1 MIENPIIQRAADC
14 LLSESQAIQS
24 LIPRLD
30 DHFLQAVE
38 AIRDCKGKVV
48 VTGVGKSGH
57 IGSKIAATLASTGTP
72 AFFLNPLDAYHGD
85 LGMLSSE
92 DLVLAISY
100 SGSTE
105 ELLRFLPL
113 IQAKQIKIIGISGN
127 PESLLAHY
135 SDIHLNTA
143 VEREADPLN
152 LIPTAST
159 TATLALGDALACALV
174 EAKHFQPT
182 DFAMLHPGGDLGRKL
197 LAKVEDVMFKDNLP
211 FLTPEMPMSEAIG
224 IVTKGTLG
232 IGIVVSSA
240 DSVNGSFSSSVE
252 LSDGGSHSNG
262 RLVGIIT
269 DGDIR
274 RAMQRLG
281 QAFFAT
287 PVSDIMSRNPKTIS
301 KDAKIVEAG
310 EKMNHHSIHTLIV
323 IDENPIVIDK
333 NPVSSLEARSEEA
346 SPRVVGVIDSFSCL
360 PGTRFYH

>member
-1 MIENPIIQRAADC
+1 MNNEYSHIVERAAEC
-14 LLSESQAIQS
+14 LECEAAAIRALVS
-24 LIPRLD
+24 RVD
-30 DHFLQAVE
+30 ENFLRAVE
-38 AIRDCKGKVV
+38 MLRACKGKVV

-85 LGMLSSE
+85 LGMLGSD

-100 SGSTE
+100 SGATE

-113 IQAKQIKIIGISGN
+113 IQSKQIPIIGMSGN
-127 PESLLAHY
+127 DSSLLAKY
-135 SDIHLNTA
+135 SAVHLNIS

-159 TATLALGDALACALV
+159 TATLAMGDALACALIEV
-174 EAKHFQPT
+174 THFQPT

-197 LAKVEDVMFKDNLP
+197 LAKVEDVMFTENLP
-211 FLTPEMPMSEAIG
+211 FLTPEMPMSEAIE

-232 IGIVVSSA
+232 IGIVVEKRPTPDPSLASI
-240 DSVNGSFSSSVE
+240 
-252 LSDGGSHSNG
+252 
-262 RLVGIIT
+262 LVGIIT

-281 QAFFAT
+281 KAFFDT
-287 PVSDIMSRNPKTIS
+287 KVEEIMSRNPKTIS

-310 EKMNHHSIHTLIV
+310 EMMNHHSIHTLIV
-323 IDENPIVIDK
+323 VEPSE
-333 NPVSSLEARSEEA
+333 VSNQPSA
-346 SPRVVGVIDSFSCL
+346 VVGVVDSFSCL

>member
-1 MIENPIIQRAADC
+1 MKEQAIIQRATEC
-14 LLSESQAIQS
+14 LEQEAAAVRS
-24 LIPRLD
+24 LIARLD
-30 DHFLQAVE
+30 EPFVRAVE

-85 LGMLSSE
+85 LGMLGS
-92 DLVLAISY
+92 DDIVLAISY
-100 SGSTE
+100 SGATE

-113 IQAKQIKIIGISGN
+113 IQAKHITIIGMSGN
-127 PESLLAHY
+127 PDSLLARY
-135 SDIHLNTA
+135 SDIHLNIA

-152 LIPTAST
+152 LVPTAST

-174 EAKHFQPT
+174 EANRFQPT
-182 DFAMLHPGGDLGRKL
+182 DFARLHPGGDLGRKL
-197 LAKVEDVMFKDNLP
+197 LAKVEDVMFTQNLP
-211 FLTPEMPMSEAIG
+211 FLTPEMPMNEAIE

-232 IGIVVSSA
+232 IGIVVEKEA
-240 DSVNGSFSSSVE
+240 
-252 LSDGGSHSNG
+252 
-262 RLVGIIT
+262 LVGVIT

-274 RAMQRLG
+274 RAMLRLG

-287 PVSDIMSRNPKTIS
+287 PVSAIMSKNPKTIS

-310 EKMNHHSIHTLIV
+310 ETMNHYSIHTLV
-323 IDENPIVIDK
+323 VLDDDK
-333 NPVSSLEARSEEA
+333 VC
-346 SPRVVGVIDSFSCL
+346 GVIDSFSCL

>member
-1 MIENPIIQRAADC
+1 MIDQSIIQRATEC
-14 LLSESQAIQS
+14 LQCEAKAIET

-30 DHFLQAVE
+30 ESFVQAVQ

-85 LGMLSSE
+85 LGMLSSD

-100 SGSTE
+100 SGATE

-113 IQAKQIKIIGISGN
+113 IQAKHITIIGMSSN
-127 PESLLAHY
+127 DESLLARY
-135 SDIHLNTA
+135 SDIHLNIA
-143 VEREADPLN
+143 VSAEADPFN

-159 TATLALGDALACALV
+159 TATLALGDALACALI

-182 DFAMLHPGGDLGRKL
+182 DFAQLHPGGDLGRRL
-197 LAKVEDVMFKDNLP
+197 LAKVEDVMFTENLP
-211 FLTPEMPMSEAIG
+211 FLTPEMPMSEAIE
-224 IVTKGTLG
+224 IVTNGTLG
-232 IGIVVSSA
+232 IGIVV
-240 DSVNGSFSSSVE
+240 E
-252 LSDGGSHSNG
+252 KET
-262 RLVGIIT
+262 LVGIIT

-287 PVSDIMSRNPKTIS
+287 PVSEIMSKNPKTIS
-301 KDAKIVEAG
+301 RTAKIVEAG

-323 IDENPIVIDK
+323 LDDAKVCGI
-333 NPVSSLEARSEEA
+333 
-346 SPRVVGVIDSFSCL
+346 IDSFSCL

>member
-1 MIENPIIQRAADC
+1 MIEQSIIQRATEC
-14 LLSESQAIQS
+14 LQCEAAAIEA

-30 DHFLQAVE
+30 DSFMRAVE
-38 AIRDCKGKVV
+38 AIRDCKGKIV

-85 LGMLSSE
+85 LGMLSSD

-100 SGSTE
+100 SGATE

-113 IQAKQIKIIGISGN
+113 IQAKKIRIIAMSSSE
-127 PESLLAHY
+127 ESLLARCA
-135 SDIHLNTA
+135 DIHLNIA
-143 VEREADPLN
+143 VEHEADPLN
-152 LIPTAST
+152 LVPTAST

-182 DFAMLHPGGDLGRKL
+182 DFAQLHPGGDLGRKL
-197 LAKVEDVMFKDNLP
+197 LAKVEDVMFTENLP
-211 FLTPEMPMSEAIG
+211 FLTPDMPMSEAIE

-232 IGIVVSSA
+232 IGIVVENA
-240 DSVNGSFSSSVE
+240 I
-252 LSDGGSHSNG
+252 
-262 RLVGIIT
+262 LVGIIT

-281 QAFFAT
+281 QDFFAT
-287 PVSDIMSRNPKTIS
+287 PVSAIMSQNPKTIS
-301 KDAKIVEAG
+301 KNAKIVEAG

-323 IDENPIVIDK
+323 VDEPIT
-333 NPVSSLEARSEEA
+333 NLH
-346 SPRVVGVIDSFSCL
+346 VVGVVDSFSCL

>member
-1 MIENPIIQRAADC
+1 MKDETNIIHRAVECLEREAGAIE
-14 LLSESQAIQS
+14 S

-30 DHFLQAVE
+30 DRFLQAVE
-38 AIRDCKGKVV
+38 AIRDCKGKIV

-100 SGSTE
+100 SGATE

-113 IQAKQIKIIGISGN
+113 IQAKKIRIIGVSGN
-127 PESLLAHY
+127 DESLLARY
-135 SDIHLNTA
+135 SDIHLNIA

-174 EAKHFQPT
+174 EAMHFQPT
-182 DFAMLHPGGDLGRKL
+182 DFARLHPGGDLGRKL
-197 LAKVEDVMFKDNLP
+197 LAKVEDVMFTENLP
-211 FLTPEMPMSEAIG
+211 FVTPQMPLSEAIEV
-224 IVTKGTLG
+224 VTNGKLG
-232 IGIVVSSA
+232 IGVVLENEA
-240 DSVNGSFSSSVE
+240 
-252 LSDGGSHSNG
+252 
-262 RLVGIIT
+262 LVGIIT

-281 QAFFAT
+281 QDFFAT
-287 PVSDIMSRNPKTIS
+287 PVEAIMSKNPKTIS
-301 KDAKIVEAG
+301 RNAKIVEAG
-310 EKMNHHSIHTLIV
+310 ETMNHYSIHTL
-323 IDENPIVIDK
+323 
-333 NPVSSLEARSEEA
+333 
-346 SPRVVGVIDSFSCL
+346 VVLDDAAHVCGVIDSFSCL

>member
-1 MIENPIIQRAADC
+1 MSETDIKQRAIDC
-14 LLSESQAIQS
+14 LLCESQAIMAMKER
-24 LIPRLD
+24 ID
-30 DHFLQAVE
+30 DNFLRAVE
-38 AIRDCKGKVV
+38 LIRSCKGKVV

-85 LGMLSSE
+85 LGMLSAD

-113 IQAKQIKIIGISGN
+113 IQAKGIRIIGMSCN
-127 PESLLAHY
+127 DESLLAKY
-135 SDIHLNTA
+135 SAVHLNIS
-143 VEREADPLN
+143 VSREADPLN
-152 LIPTAST
+152 LVPTAST

-174 EAKHFQPT
+174 EANHFQPT
-182 DFAMLHPGGDLGRKL
+182 DFARLHPGGDLGRRL
-197 LAKVEDVMFKDNLP
+197 LAKVEDVMFTENLP
-211 FLTPEMPMSEAIG
+211 FLAPEMPMREAIK
-224 IVTKGTLG
+224 IVTQGTLG
-232 IGIVVSSA
+232 IGIVVEQTASTPLSTI
-240 DSVNGSFSSSVE
+240 SNE
-252 LSDGGSHSNG
+252 LCLSNS

-281 QAFFAT
+281 QEFFDT
-287 PVSDIMSRNPKTIS
+287 KVSEIMSRNPKTIS

-323 IDENPIVIDK
+323 VESSE
-333 NPVSSLEARSEEA
+333 VSNQPSA
-346 SPRVVGVIDSFSCL
+346 VVGVVDSFSCL

>member
-1 MIENPIIQRAADC
+1 MIEQSIINRATEC
-14 LLSESQAIQS
+14 LQCEAAAIEA

-30 DHFLQAVE
+30 DSFLRAVE
-38 AIRDCKGKVV
+38 AIRDCKGKIV

-100 SGSTE
+100 SGATE

-113 IQAKQIKIIGISGN
+113 IQAKKIRIIAMSSSE
-127 PESLLAHY
+127 ESLLARCA
-135 SDIHLNTA
+135 DIHLNIA
-143 VEREADPLN
+143 VEHEADPLN
-152 LIPTAST
+152 LVPTAST

-182 DFAMLHPGGDLGRKL
+182 DFAQLHPGGDLGRKL
-197 LAKVEDVMFKDNLP
+197 LAKVEDVMFTENLP
-211 FLTPEMPMSEAIG
+211 FLTPDMPMSEAIE

-232 IGIVVSSA
+232 IGIVVEKQSTA
-240 DSVNGSFSSSVE
+240 R
-252 LSDGGSHSNG
+252 SDLQQPIAN
-262 RLVGIIT
+262 LVGIIT

-281 QAFFAT
+281 QDFFTT
-287 PVSDIMSRNPKTIS
+287 PVSAIMSQNPKTIS
-301 KDAKIVEAG
+301 KNAKIVEAG

-323 IDENPIVIDK
+323 VDEPIT
-333 NPVSSLEARSEEA
+333 NLH
-346 SPRVVGVIDSFSCL
+346 VVGVVDSFSCL

>member
-1 MIENPIIQRAADC
+1 MIDSKPIIQRAAEC
-14 LLSESQAIQS
+14 LQAEAAAIES

-30 DHFLQAVE
+30 ETFLRAVE
-38 AIRDCKGKVV
+38 MIRACKGKIV

-100 SGSTE
+100 SGATE

-113 IQAKQIKIIGISGN
+113 IQAKHIPIIGMSGN
-127 PESLLAHY
+127 PESLLARC
-135 SDIHLNTA
+135 SDIHLNIA

-152 LIPTAST
+152 LVPTSST
-159 TATLALGDALACALV
+159 TVTLALGDALACALI
-174 EAKHFQPT
+174 EATHFQPT
-182 DFAMLHPGGDLGRKL
+182 DFARLHPGGDLGRKL
-197 LAKVEDVMFKDNLP
+197 LAKVEDVMFTDNLP
-211 FLTPEMPMSEAIG
+211 FVAPNAPMSEAIEV
-224 IVTKGTLG
+224 VTNGKLG
-232 IGIVVSSA
+232 VGIVVETANNQSPIT
-240 DSVNGSFSSSVE
+240 D
-252 LSDGGSHSNG
+252 HH
-262 RLVGIIT
+262 LVGIIT

-281 QAFFAT
+281 QEFFAT
-287 PVSDIMSRNPKTIS
+287 PVSAIMSCNPKTIN

-310 EKMNHHSIHTLIV
+310 ETMNHHSIH
-323 IDENPIVIDK
+323 
-333 NPVSSLEARSEEA
+333 SLVVVDDREH
-346 SPRVVGVIDSFSCL
+346 VVGVIDSFSCL

>member
-1 MIENPIIQRAADC
+1 MDKDIINRAVEC
-14 LLSESQAIQS
+14 LECESDAIKAMVG
-24 LIPRLD
+24 RLD
-30 DHFLQAVE
+30 ETFLQAVE

-57 IGSKIAATLASTGTP
+57 IGSKIAATLASTGVP

-100 SGSTE
+100 SGATE

-113 IQAKQIKIIGISGN
+113 IQAKKIRIIGMSGN
-127 PESLLAHY
+127 PESLLARY
-135 SDIHLNTA
+135 SDIHLNIA
-143 VEREADPLN
+143 VEKEADPLN

-174 EAKHFQPT
+174 EANHFQPT
-182 DFAMLHPGGDLGRKL
+182 DFARLHPGGDLGRKL
-197 LAKVEDVMFKDNLP
+197 LAKVEDVMFTENLP
-211 FLTPEMPMSEAIG
+211 FVRPDMPLSEAIE

-232 IGIVVSSA
+232 IGIVIDKEA
-240 DSVNGSFSSSVE
+240 
-252 LSDGGSHSNG
+252 
-262 RLVGIIT
+262 LVGIIT

-274 RAMQRLG
+274 RAMMRLG
-281 QAFFAT
+281 QSFFAT
-287 PVSDIMSRNPKTIS
+287 QVEAIMSKNPKTIS

-310 EKMNHHSIHTLIV
+310 ETMNHHSIHTL
-323 IDENPIVIDK
+323 
-333 NPVSSLEARSEEA
+333 
-346 SPRVVGVIDSFSCL
+346 VVLDDAAHVCGVIDSFSCL

>member
-1 MIENPIIQRAADC
+1 MIEPSIIQRATEC
-14 LLSESQAIQS
+14 LQCEAAAIEA

-30 DHFLQAVE
+30 DNFMRAVE
-38 AIRDCKGKVV
+38 AIRDCKGKIV

-85 LGMLSSE
+85 LGMLSAE

-100 SGSTE
+100 SGATE

-113 IQAKQIKIIGISGN
+113 IQAKKIRIIAMSSSE
-127 PESLLAHY
+127 ESLLARCA
-135 SDIHLNTA
+135 DIHLNIA
-143 VEREADPLN
+143 VDHEADPLN
-152 LIPTAST
+152 LVPTAST

-182 DFAMLHPGGDLGRKL
+182 DFAQLHPGGDLGRKL
-197 LAKVEDVMFKDNLP
+197 LAKVEDVMFTENLP
-211 FLTPEMPMSEAIG
+211 FLSPEIPMSEAIE
-224 IVTKGTLG
+224 IVTQGTLG
-232 IGIVVSSA
+232 IGIVVEKITNYELRKNRSS
-240 DSVNGSFSSSVE
+240 GSE
-252 LSDGGSHSNG
+252 IRITNA

-281 QAFFAT
+281 ASFFDT
-287 PVSDIMSRNPKTIS
+287 PVSEIMSRNPKTIS

-310 EKMNHHSIHTLIV
+310 EKMNHYSIHTLIV
-323 IDENPIVIDK
+323 VEPSVVNGQQ
-333 NPVSSLEARSEEA
+333 S
-346 SPRVVGVIDSFSCL
+346 VVGVVDSFSCL

>member
-1 MIENPIIQRAADC
+1 MKSERIINRAVECLECESDAIRAMIG
-14 LLSESQAIQS
+14 
-24 LIPRLD
+24 RLD
-30 DHFLQAVE
+30 ETFLQAVE

-57 IGSKIAATLASTGTP
+57 IGSKIAATLASTGVP

-100 SGSTE
+100 SGATE

-113 IQAKQIKIIGISGN
+113 IQAKKIRIIGMSGN
-127 PESLLAHY
+127 PESLLARY
-135 SDIHLNTA
+135 SDIHLNIA

-174 EAKHFQPT
+174 EANHFQPT
-182 DFAMLHPGGDLGRKL
+182 DFAKLHPGGDLGRKL
-197 LAKVEDVMFKDNLP
+197 LAKVEDVMFTENLP
-211 FLTPEMPMSEAIG
+211 FLTPDMPLSEAIE

-232 IGIVVSSA
+232 IGIVIDKEA
-240 DSVNGSFSSSVE
+240 
-252 LSDGGSHSNG
+252 
-262 RLVGIIT
+262 LVGIIT

-274 RAMQRLG
+274 RAMMRLG
-281 QAFFAT
+281 QSFFAT
-287 PVSDIMSRNPKTIS
+287 QVEAIMSKNPKTIS

-310 EKMNHHSIHTLIV
+310 ETMNHHSIHTLIV
-323 IDENPIVIDK
+323 LDEDK
-333 NPVSSLEARSEEA
+333 VC
-346 SPRVVGVIDSFSCL
+346 GVIDSFSCL

>member
-1 MIENPIIQRAADC
+1 MEIIESAVAC
-14 LLSESQAIQS
+14 LESEAKAIRS
-24 LIPRLD
+24 LMERLD
-30 DHFLQAVE
+30 DSFLRAVE
-38 AIRDCKGKVV
+38 TIRDCKGKIV

-85 LGMLSSE
+85 LGMLGSD

-100 SGSTE
+100 SGATE

-113 IQAKQIKIIGISGN
+113 IQAKKIKIIGMSGN
-127 PESLLAHY
+127 PDSLLARY
-135 SDIHLNTA
+135 SDIHLNIA

-182 DFAMLHPGGDLGRKL
+182 DFARLHPGGDLGRKL
-197 LAKVEDVMFKDNLP
+197 LAKVEDVMFTQNLP
-211 FLTPEMPMSEAIG
+211 FLTPDMPLSEAIE

-232 IGIVVSSA
+232 IGIVVENEA
-240 DSVNGSFSSSVE
+240 
-252 LSDGGSHSNG
+252 
-262 RLVGIIT
+262 LVGIIT

-281 QAFFAT
+281 QDFFGT
-287 PVSDIMSRNPKTIS
+287 KVSAIMSKNPKTIS
-301 KDAKIVEAG
+301 RNAKIVEAG
-310 EKMNHHSIHTLIV
+310 ETMNHHSIHTL
-323 IDENPIVIDK
+323 
-333 NPVSSLEARSEEA
+333 
-346 SPRVVGVIDSFSCL
+346 VVLDDAAHVCGVIDSFSCL

>member
-1 MIENPIIQRAADC
+1 MSNTNIINRATECLQCEAAAIE
-14 LLSESQAIQS
+14 S

-30 DHFLQAVE
+30 DSFLRAVE
-38 AIRDCKGKVV
+38 TIRDCKGKIV

-85 LGMLSSE
+85 LGMLSSD

-100 SGSTE
+100 SGATE

-113 IQAKQIKIIGISGN
+113 IQAKHITIIGISGHAD
-127 PESLLAHY
+127 SLLARC
-135 SDIHLNTA
+135 SDIHLNVA
-143 VEREADPLN
+143 VEKEADPLN
-152 LIPTAST
+152 LVPTAST

-182 DFAMLHPGGDLGRKL
+182 DFAQLHPGGDLGRKL
-197 LAKVEDVMFKDNLP
+197 LAKVENVMFTENLP
-211 FLTPEMPMSEAIG
+211 FLAPNTPMSEAIE

-232 IGIVVSSA
+232 IGVV
-240 DSVNGSFSSSVE
+240 VE
-252 LSDGGSHSNG
+252 NDA
-262 RLVGIIT
+262 LVGIIT

-281 QAFFAT
+281 QDFFAT
-287 PVSDIMSRNPKTIS
+287 PVSAIMSKNPKTIS
-301 KDAKIVEAG
+301 RTAKIVEAG
-310 EKMNHHSIHTLIV
+310 EKMNHHSIHTLV
-323 IDENPIVIDK
+323 VVDEALHVCGI
-333 NPVSSLEARSEEA
+333 
-346 SPRVVGVIDSFSCL
+346 IDSFSCL

>member
-1 MIENPIIQRAADC
+1 MNSERIIKCAVECLEREAGAIE
-14 LLSESQAIQS
+14 S

-30 DHFLQAVE
+30 DRFLQAVE
-38 AIRDCKGKVV
+38 AIRDCKGKIV

-57 IGSKIAATLASTGTP
+57 IGSKIAATLASSGTP

-100 SGSTE
+100 SGATE

-113 IQAKQIKIIGISGN
+113 IQAKKIRIIGVSGN
-127 PESLLAHY
+127 DESLLARY
-135 SDIHLNTA
+135 SDIHLNIA

-174 EAKHFQPT
+174 EAMHFQPT
-182 DFAMLHPGGDLGRKL
+182 DFARLHPGGDLGRKL
-197 LAKVEDVMFKDNLP
+197 LAKVEDVMFTENLP
-211 FLTPEMPMSEAIG
+211 FVTPQMPLSEAIEV
-224 IVTKGTLG
+224 VTNGKLG
-232 IGIVVSSA
+232 IGVVLENEA
-240 DSVNGSFSSSVE
+240 
-252 LSDGGSHSNG
+252 
-262 RLVGIIT
+262 LVGIIT

-281 QAFFAT
+281 QDFFAT
-287 PVSDIMSRNPKTIS
+287 PVEAIMSKNPKTIS
-301 KDAKIVEAG
+301 KNAKIVEAG
-310 EKMNHHSIHTLIV
+310 ETMNHYSIHTL
-323 IDENPIVIDK
+323 
-333 NPVSSLEARSEEA
+333 
-346 SPRVVGVIDSFSCL
+346 VVLDDAAHVCGVIDSFSCL

>member
-1 MIENPIIQRAADC
+1 MIEQSIINRATEC
-14 LLSESQAIQS
+14 LQCEAAAIEA

-30 DHFLQAVE
+30 DSFLRAVE
-38 AIRDCKGKVV
+38 AIRDCKGKIV

-57 IGSKIAATLASTGTP
+57 IGSKIAATLASIGTP
-72 AFFLNPLDAYHGD
+72 GLFLNPLDAYHGD

-100 SGSTE
+100 SGATE

-113 IQAKQIKIIGISGN
+113 IQAKKIRIIAMSSSE
-127 PESLLAHY
+127 ESLLARCA
-135 SDIHLNTA
+135 DIHLNIA
-143 VEREADPLN
+143 VDHEADPLN
-152 LIPTAST
+152 LVPTAST

-182 DFAMLHPGGDLGRKL
+182 DFAQLHPGGDLGRKL
-197 LAKVEDVMFKDNLP
+197 LAKVEDVMFTENLP
-211 FLTPEMPMSEAIG
+211 FLTPDMPMSEAIE

-232 IGIVVSSA
+232 IGIVVE
-240 DSVNGSFSSSVE
+240 NGV
-252 LSDGGSHSNG
+252 LT
-262 RLVGIIT
+262 GIIT

-281 QAFFAT
+281 QDFFTT
-287 PVSDIMSRNPKTIS
+287 PVSAIMSKNPKTIS
-301 KDAKIVEAG
+301 KNAKIVEAG

-323 IDENPIVIDK
+323 VDEPIT
-333 NPVSSLEARSEEA
+333 NLH
-346 SPRVVGVIDSFSCL
+346 VVGVVDSFSCL